1 YRGGRAEALDLA
13 KSLESKSE
21 TNAEMLSGLSTFY
34 ASIENGDEAV
44 RLAEAAVK
52 ADPAKSKVHAALGS
66 ALRVNFRLEDSAAA
80 FATAWDLDPTSIALK
95 RSRAEIKRAIGKS
108 DEAAALYREALAADE
123 ND

>member
-34 ASIENGDEAV
+34 ASIENRDDAV
-44 RLAEAAVK
+44 RLAQAALH
-52 ADPAKSKVHAALGS
+52 ADPAKSKAHAALGT

-80 FATAWDLDPTSIALK
+80 FAKALELDPTSIALK
-95 RSRAEIKRAIGKS
+95 RSLAEIK
-108 DEAAALYREALAADE
+108 
-123 ND
+123 